1 MPHRQVGQDIIGC
14 RMKASFF
21 VSLPYGRVNEPV
33 SRWPVPNRLFDPR
46 QAVRVVASRMD
57 HVQLAD
63 ELGFDWIGCAEHHY
77 SPGSLASNVSV
88 VAAAI
93 TQRAQRARVCIMGAL
108 LPLNNPVRVAEEY
121 ALVDAMSGG
130 RLVAGLLR
138 GAPYEYLVY
147 NVPPAESRARFE
159 EAWELVVRAW
169 SDTEP
174 FGWEGEHY
182 HFRYVSIWPRPIQ
195 QPMPPIFISGSSR
208 ESAEFAARR
217 RIGLGLAFTN
227 LAAAKPAA
235 QYYFAQAAEQGW
247 QPDPDQVIYGHL
259 PVYLADTD
267 EQAFALARPRVES
280 NHLVPGMLQ
289 ANRLVAEAGFFGPRN
304 PELLQRFQTMGTHA
318 PLSLEKQLELGVL
331 LCGSPETVLDQLRNV
346 RQELGA
352 GVVSLNFETGASSA
366 ETEVT
371 MRQFARDV
379 LPALREL

>member
-1 MPHRQVGQDIIGC
+1 
-14 RMKASFF
+14 MKASFF
-21 VSLPYGRVNEPV
+21 VSLPYGRTAEPA
-33 SRWPVPNRLFDPR
+33 SRWPVPNRLFEPQ
-46 QAVRVVASRMD
+46 QAVRVVGSRMD
-57 HVQLAD
+57 HVELAD

-77 SPGSLASNVSV
+77 SPGSLASNVSA

-93 TQRAQRARVCIMGAL
+93 SQRTRRARICIMGAL

-121 ALVDAMSGG
+121 ALVDALSGG

-147 NVPPAESRARFE
+147 HVPPAESRSRFE
-159 EAWELVVRAW
+159 EAWELVLRAW

-182 HFRYVSIWPRPIQ
+182 HYRYISIWPRPIQ
-195 QPMPPIFISGSSR
+195 QPTPPVFISGSSK

-227 LAAAKPAA
+227 LAAARPAA
-235 QYYFAQAAEQGW
+235 EYYALKCAEAGW
-247 QPDPDQVIYGHL
+247 QPAPEQLVYGHL

-267 EQAFALARPRVES
+267 ELAQAIARPRVEGA
-280 NHLVPGMLQ
+280 HLAPGMLK

-304 PELLQRFQTMGTHA
+304 PELLRRFQTMGTQA
-318 PLSLEKQLELGVL
+318 PLQLEQQVELGML
-331 LCGSPETVLDQLRNV
+331 LCGKPETVVAQLRRL

-352 GVVSLNFETGASSA
+352 GVVSLNFETAASTQ
-366 ETEVT
+366 ETEST
-371 MRQFARDV
+371 IQRFARDV
-379 LPALREL
+379 LPAMHEL

>member
-1 MPHRQVGQDIIGC
+1 
-14 RMKASFF
+14 MKASFF
-21 VSLPYGRVNEPV
+21 VRLPYGQVREPV
-33 SRWPVPNRLFDPR
+33 EQWPVPNRLFDAA
-46 QAVRVVASRMD
+46 QAVQVTATRLD
-57 HVQLAD
+57 DVQLAD

-93 TQRAQRARVCIMGAL
+93 TQRTKQARVCIMGAL

-121 ALVDAMSGG
+121 ALVDTLSGG

-147 NVPPAESRARFE
+147 NVPPSESRSRFE

-182 HFRYVSIWPRPIQ
+182 QFRHVSIWPRPVQ
-195 QPMPPIFISGSSR
+195 QPLPPIFISGSSK

-227 LAAAKPAA
+227 LAAAQPAA
-235 QYYFAQAAEQGW
+235 HYYFEQAAALGW
-247 QPDPDQVIYGHL
+247 EPTPDQVIYGHL

-267 EQAFALARPRVES
+267 EQAFAAARPRVEGA
-280 NHLVPGMLQ
+280 HLSPGMQ
-289 ANRLVAEAGFFGPRN
+289 KANRLVAEAGFFGPRN
-304 PELLQRFQTMGTHA
+304 PDLLRRFQTMGTQA
-318 PLSLEKQLELGVL
+318 PLTLEQQLELGTL
-331 LCGSPETVLDQLRNV
+331 LCGAPDTVVEQLR
-346 RQELGA
+346 RIREALRA
-352 GVVSLNFETGASSA
+352 GVISLDFETGASQE
-366 ETEVT
+366 ETQRT
-371 MRQFARDV
+371 MQRFASDV
-379 LPALREL
+379 LPRMRSL

>member
-1 MPHRQVGQDIIGC
+1 
-14 RMKASFF
+14 MKASFF
-21 VSLPYGRVNEPV
+21 VSLPYGRVAEPV
-33 SRWPVPNRLFDPR
+33 SRWPVPNRLFEAD
-46 QAVRVVASRMD
+46 QAVKVVASRMD

-63 ELGFDWIGCAEHHY
+63 ELGFHWIGCAEHHY
-77 SPGSLASNVSV
+77 SPGSLASNVSA

-93 TQRAQRARVCIMGAL
+93 SQRTRNARVCIMGAL

-147 NVPPAESRARFE
+147 NVPPAESRSRFE

-182 HFRYVSIWPRPIQ
+182 HFRYVSIWPRPVQ
-195 QPMPPIFISGSSR
+195 QPLPPIFISGSSR

-227 LAAAKPAA
+227 LASAKPAA
-235 QYYFAQAAEQGW
+235 QYYFQQAAEHGW
-247 QPDPDQVIYGHL
+247 QPEPDQVIYGHL

-267 EQAFALARPRVES
+267 EQAFAVARPRVEVQ
-280 NHLVPGMLQ
+280 HLAAGMLH

-304 PELLQRFQTMGTHA
+304 PELLKRFQTMGTHA
-318 PLSLEKQLELGVL
+318 PLSLEQQLELGML
-331 LCGSPETVLDQLRNV
+331 LCGSPETVIGQLRRI

-352 GVVSLNFETGASSA
+352 GVVSLNFETGASA
-366 ETEVT
+366 EETEAT
-371 MRQFARDV
+371 MRRFAQDV
-379 LPALREL
+379 LPPMADL

>member
-1 MPHRQVGQDIIGC
+1 
-14 RMKASFF
+14 MKASFF
-21 VSLPYGRVNEPV
+21 TSLPYGRTSEPV
-33 SRWPVPNRLFDPR
+33 ERWPVPNRLFDPER
-46 QAVRVVASRMD
+46 AVQIAASRMD
-57 HVQLAD
+57 HVALAD

-77 SPGSLASNVSV
+77 SPGSLASNVSA

-93 TQRAQRARVCIMGAL
+93 TQRTTKARVCIMGAL

-121 ALVDAMSGG
+121 ALVDTLSGG

-147 NVPPAESRARFE
+147 NVAPAESRARFE

-169 SDTEP
+169 TDTEP
-174 FGWEGEHY
+174 FGWEGEYY
-182 HFRYVSIWPRPIQ
+182 HFRNVSIWPRPVQ
-195 QPMPPIFISGSSR
+195 QPAPPIFISGSSR

-235 QYYFAQAAEQGW
+235 QYYFQQASEQGW
-247 QPDPDQVIYGHL
+247 QPSPDQVVYGHL

-267 EQAFALARPRVES
+267 EQALATARPRVEG
-280 NHLVPGMLQ
+280 NHLVPGMLK

-304 PELLQRFQTMGTHA
+304 PELLRRFQSMGTSA
-318 PLSLEKQLELGVL
+318 PLSLEQQLDLGTL
-331 LCGSPETVLDQLRNV
+331 LCGSAATVLNQLRRI

-352 GVVSLNFETGASSA
+352 GVISLNFETGASA
-366 ETEVT
+366 DETEAA
-371 MRQFARDV
+371 MRRFAAEV
-379 LPALREL
+379 LPAMREL

>member
-1 MPHRQVGQDIIGC
+1 
-14 RMKASFF
+14 MKASFF
-21 VSLPYGRVNEPV
+21 VSLPYGQVEPV
-33 SRWPVPNRLFDPR
+33 SRWPVPNRLFDPNR
-46 QAVRVVASRMD
+46 AIQVVASRMD

-77 SPGSLASNVSV
+77 SPGSLASNVSA

-93 TQRAQRARVCIMGAL
+93 TQRARRARVCIMGAL

-147 NVPPAESRARFE
+147 NVPPAESRSRFE
-159 EAWELVVRAW
+159 EAWELIVRAW
-169 SDTEP
+169 TDTEP

-182 HFRYVSIWPRPIQ
+182 HYRYVSIWPRPVQ
-195 QPMPPIFISGSSR
+195 TPLPPIFISGSSK

-217 RIGLGLAFTN
+217 HIGLGLAFTN

-235 QYYFAQAAEQGW
+235 QHYFQQAAEHGW
-247 QPDPDQVIYGHL
+247 QPQSDQVVYGHL

-267 EQAFALARPRVES
+267 QKAFATARPRVEGH
-280 NHLVPGMLQ
+280 HLAAGMLK

-304 PELLQRFQTMGTHA
+304 PELLQRFQSMGTHA
-318 PLSLEKQLELGVL
+318 PLSLEEQLALGML
-331 LCGSPETVLDQLRNV
+331 LCGSPDTVLAQLRHIH
-346 RQELGA
+346 QELGA
-352 GVVSLNFETGASSA
+352 GVVSLNFETGGTDEQTQS
-366 ETEVT
+366 T
-371 MRQFARDV
+371 MRRFAEEV
-379 LPALREL
+379 LPAMRDL